1 MGSWVRENTFVCL
14 DDITCKMEEY
24 NPVIYNPRIV
34 TDIVDRKKM
43 LYNYIQEALCIELT
57 DEELESVCHI
67 ECSPT
72 YNSSTGDVKMADHM
86 LIDFILKMRDI
97 IKTKRN

>member
-1 MGSWVRENTFVCL
+1 MGSWMRENTFVCL
-14 DDITCKMEEY
+14 DDVTGMKEEF

-43 LYNYIQEALCIELT
+43 LFNFIKEAKHIELT
-57 DEELESVCHI
+57 DEELESVCHF

-72 YNSSTGDVKMADHM
+72 YNSSHGAVKVADHM
-86 LIDFILKMRDI
+86 LIDFIIKMKMI
-97 IKTKRN
+97 LEAHK